1 MIAVG
6 LTLGAIGLAD
16 ALRPAVPAARRWIVL
31 AGVSVV
37 VIAVG
42 VLAGA
47 PVAALIA
54 LAAGAAWVWL
64 VPLGGRSRAGF
75 WPAVGLA
82 VLCGLGLAAG
92 GRRPGDGLLTATW
105 HLDSPVGPVSFDQL
119 VLVLGV
125 LVFLLESANSV
136 VRVALAAEGVATAP
150 GAVASGARGGEA
162 AVQAAA
168 VEGTA
173 LKGGRLIGPI
183 ERLIVLSLT
192 LAGAYPLLAAF
203 IAAKGIVRFPEI
215 SRDSDTGG
223 RAEYFLIG
231 SLVSWVQG
239 LAGAFLVWW
248 SFAAYGA

>member
-6 LTLGAIGLAD
+6 LILGGIGLAD
-16 ALRPAVPAARRWIVL
+16 ALRPAVTPARRWIVL
-31 AGVSVV
+31 AAVGGLVFL
-37 VIAVG
+37 VG

-47 PVAALIA
+47 PVAAIIA

-64 VPLGGRSRAGF
+64 VPVRGRSRAGF

-82 VLCGLGLAAG
+82 VLCALCIGVAG
-92 GRRPGDGLLTATW
+92 RHPSDGLLAAVW
-105 HLDSPVGPVSFDQL
+105 HLDSPVGPVSLDQL
-119 VLVLGV
+119 VLVVGV
-125 LVFLLESANSV
+125 VVFLLESANSV
-136 VRVALAAEGVATAP
+136 VRVALAAEGVPTAQTDAAAP
-150 GAVASGARGGEA
+150 GS
-162 AVQAAA
+162 
-168 VEGTA
+168 A

-192 LAGAYPLLAAF
+192 LAAAYPLLAAF

-231 SLVSWVQG
+231 SLVSWVQA

-248 SFAAYGA
+248 SFAGYGA